1 VLCAADEVAVGL
13 FLAQRIKFTDIARLV
28 ELALNEH
35 KSITHPSLEEI
46 MAADAW
52 ARAKVARSIA
62 GENPWK

>member
-1 VLCAADEVAVGL
+1 MEL

-46 MAADAW
+46 LAADAW
-52 ARAKVARSIA
+52 AREKVMLSIT
-62 GENPWK
+62 GDKI